1 MYYVGIDWAD
11 ENHQVFITD
20 DSAQR
25 LGAFS
30 IVNSHSGVE
39 ELFER
44 IRYFV
49 KDQKQVLF
57 ALETSKGLLIDS
69 ILDAGYTVYPIN
81 PKSVDRYRDRYKV
94 SGHKSDDFDAMVL
107 ANILRTDRHNY
118 RPILPDSPITREL
131 KILTRECCSLIRLKT
146 MLSNQLTSC
155 LKDYYPVALELFCK
169 LDQQITLLFL
179 KNFPT

>member
-1 MYYVGIDWAD
+1 MYYVGIDWA
-11 ENHQVFITD
+11 EKNHQVFITD
-20 DSAQR
+20 DSAPC

-30 IVNSHSGVE
+30 IENSRSGVE

-49 KDQKQVLF
+49 KDQKQALF

-118 RPILPDSPITREL
+118 R
-131 KILTRECCSLIRLKT
+131 
-146 MLSNQLTSC
+146 
-155 LKDYYPVALELFCK
+155 LFYR
-169 LDQQITLLFL
+169 IA
-179 KNFPT
+179 P